1 VSAILHPSSTASV
14 ECVACVALGSNLGDR
29 AEHLRSARRGIA
41 ALDQV
46 QIVATSRMY
55 ESAAEGTDGPQ
66 PDYLNAVVALSTSR
80 DVHDL
85 WRDLV
90 RLESHL
96 GRTRPVDQRNAAR
109 TIDIDL
115 LFYDDLSIATERLT
129 LPHPRLFSRSFVVVP
144 LLEIGIEHIHGQPLR
159 GLPGADPTR
168 VTPLSEVW

>member
-1 VSAILHPSSTASV
+1 M
-14 ECVACVALGSNLGDR
+14 ALGSNLGDR

-41 ALDQV
+41 ALDHV
-46 QIVATSRMY
+46 RIVATSCMY
-55 ESAAEGTDGPQ
+55 ESVAEATDEPQ
-66 PDYLNAVVALSTSR
+66 PKYLNAVLSLTTSR

-90 RLESHL
+90 QLETRL
-96 GRTRPVDQRNAAR
+96 GRTRPTGRRNAAR

-115 LFYDDLSIATERLT
+115 LCYDDLSIATERLT

-144 LLEIGIEHIHGQPLR
+144 LLEIGVESINGQPLR
-159 GLPGADPTR
+159 GLPSADPTR